1 MRRVVSAI
9 RSSPNPVEIK
19 PVEGVD
25 DGPGGSLT
33 LGELASLS
41 AASAVGLVALT
52 SLMAGHLAVH
62 DPPLVFAVAATLI
75 GGASYAIRRWAR
87 VPVVINSH
95 SLAPLLCGIAVAAVM
110 LFPGFEY
117 GTGGRDPGVYV
128 EHAVAIQRTDGV
140 TFDDDLAQPG
150 LPDGITEP
158 WTKPCPTCALQ
169 KWPGLWVEPGNK
181 GSIYPQF
188 YHLWPALLATAKDVG
203 GFTGLFNT
211 GPLLGLIA
219 VGLCVCIAWRVGG
232 MVAAWAA
239 AVILPTNMLQVW
251 QSKYPTAEIF
261 GQMLFLAFV
270 LAVVVSIRTGSRAAA
285 AGAGIFLSLIYLA
298 RADAIVVVLMAW
310 AGACALIAMGRFD
323 ARGWHFVAG
332 AGILLPYAWYQA
344 YGLASYYTLVNQV
357 PELSKIVLLMAVLG
371 SFAAVLNRQRRL
383 VGNMLAWARP
393 DVRRARLGLAFVG
406 VCGLLMLLGALRP
419 RLFGENYRVVW
430 SGNTRSY
437 DEMSLIRLTWFFSV
451 PGMALLLG
459 GVAYVAMRR
468 WRADAWLIMLPTVI
482 SLVLYCY
489 HLRNSPYLMWATRRF
504 VTTVVPGMVI
514 LIGCGIA
521 LAFLLVRRHS
531 TQIAAVTTATLLIV
545 GLGIFGLT
553 QSWPLRSHNED
564 GGSIEVVHQLAR
576 LAGEEKGVYLFQWTT
591 TCCAASLFG
600 GPMLATAG
608 QSSAAVPTNSGAAIK
623 TYVDF
628 FASTPRPVFLVVDN
642 RAKETVPAMPGVA
655 ATKVLELAGALPHW
669 EQTYV
674 TRPKKSIDY
683 GYRITVY
690 RLTKA

>member
-1 MRRVVSAI
+1 MVIAI
-9 RSSPNPVEIK
+9 DSSPNPGEIK
-19 PVEGVD
+19 AVEGVD
-25 DGPGGSLT
+25 RGPAGSLT
-33 LGELASLS
+33 IAELSSLS

-52 SLMAGHLAVH
+52 SLIAGHLAVH
-62 DPPLVFAVAATLI
+62 DPPLVFVVSAILM
-75 GGASYAIRRWAR
+75 GGTSYAIRRWAR
-87 VPVVINSH
+87 VPIASDCR
-95 SLAPLLCGIAVAAVM
+95 SLAPMLFGIAIAAVT

-128 EHAVAIQRTDGV
+128 EHAIAIQRTDGV
-140 TFDDDLAQPG
+140 TFDDDLVEVG
-150 LPDGITEP
+150 LAGGILP
-158 WTKPCPTCALQ
+158 Q
-169 KWPGLWVEPGNK
+169 HQSWPGLLGEPGNK

-203 GFTGLFNT
+203 GFTCLFNT

-219 VGLCVCIAWRVGG
+219 VGLCVCVANRVGG
-232 MVAAWAA
+232 LAAAWAA

-251 QSKYPTAEIF
+251 QSKYPTAEVF
-261 GQMLFLAFV
+261 GQMLFLACV
-270 LAVVVSIRTGSRAAA
+270 LAVIVSIRTGSRAAA
-285 AGAGIFLSLIYLA
+285 AAAGMFLSLTYLE
-298 RADAIVVVLMAW
+298 RADAILLVLMAW
-310 AGACALIAMGRFD
+310 AGVCALIAVGKFD
-323 ARGWHFVAG
+323 ARAGHFVAG

-344 YGLASYYTLVNQV
+344 YDLANYYTRANQV
-357 PELSKIVLLMAVLG
+357 PELSKIVLVMAVLG
-371 SFAAVLNRQRRL
+371 SIATVLNRRRRL
-383 VGNMLAWARP
+383 GDSMLAWVKP
-393 DVRRARLGLAFVG
+393 DVRRVWLGLAFVG
-406 VCGLLMLLGALRP
+406 VCGLLMLLGALRS
-419 RLFGENYRVVW
+419 RLFGESYGIVGY
-430 SGNTRSY
+430 GNIRSY

-468 WRADAWLIMLPTVI
+468 WRADAWLIMLPTVV
-482 SLVLYCY
+482 LLALYCY
-489 HLRNSPYLMWATRRF
+489 RLQNSPYLMWATRRF
-504 VTTVVPGMVI
+504 VTNVVPGMVI

-531 TQIAAVTTATLLIV
+531 TQIAAVATAALLIV

-564 GGSIEVVHQLAR
+564 GGSIQVVRQLTR

-600 GPMLATAG
+600 GPMFATAG
-608 QSSAAVPTNSGAAIK
+608 QSSAAVPANSGAAIK

-642 RAKETVPAMPGVA
+642 VAKETVPAVPGVA
-655 ATKVLELAGALPHW
+655 ATKVLELDGALPRW

-683 GYRITVY
+683 PYRITVY
-690 RLTKA
+690 RLAKA